1 MYRQIDI
8 PVTSTYKSEMLSKPV
23 KAPVSIPVMPDFAR
37 FLFEGKAKDLV
48 KMRDKHIVD
57 IYSATL

>member
-8 PVTSTYKSEMLSKPV
+8 PVTSTYKYEMLSKPV

-37 FLFEGKAKDLV
+37 FLFEERQK
-48 KMRDKHIVD
+48 I
-57 IYSATL
+57 